1 MASLATAPWRCHVG
15 KGREY
20 EVSRYYFNI
29 RRLDREDSDLRGV
42 ALPNDAAVLDHALC
56 LIKDLRQ
63 GGQHNDPGLMMVVRN
78 ESLTTVLSL
87 PFLAGCA

>member
-1 MASLATAPWRCHVG
+1 MAVPHQ

-20 EVSRYYFNI
+20 EVFRYYFNI

-56 LIKDLRQ
+56 IIKDLRQ
-63 GGQHNDPGLMMVVRN
+63 GGEHN
-78 ESLTTVLSL
+78 ESRFNADRQKREPATVLSL